1 MHIPQSRGCKCS
13 SSECPSFYTRR
24 PNKAHPKETW
34 TIFFL
39 KKNFFLETVLFWGSG
54 WPKTHHHATSSYA
67 WSFLSTPKPEECL
80 FSNKS
85 SLLWGG
91 LLKTIQKTKL
101 LLSQCGARHLVVN
114 GMPQYSLYPISLI
127 CVFEEETKNA
137 KSHVIPKMAKTMSI
151 SEIPRLF
158 WKHLFVSLHYNY
170 CTLIYIYIYIIVKKP
185 IFVLK

>member
-1 MHIPQSRGCKCS
+1 M
-13 SSECPSFYTRR
+13 
-24 PNKAHPKETW
+24 
-34 TIFFL
+34 
-39 KKNFFLETVLFWGSG
+39 FLETVLFWGSG
-54 WPKTHHHATSSYA
+54 WPKTHHHPTSSYA
-67 WSFLSTPKPEECL
+67 WLFLSTPKPEECL

-85 SLLWGG
+85 SLLLGG
-91 LLKTIQKTKL
+91 LLQTIQKTKL
-101 LLSQCGARHLVVN
+101 LLSQCGARHLVFN

-170 CTLIYIYIYIIVKKP
+170 CTLIYINYIYIIVKNP
-185 IFVLK
+185 YLS